1 VAGWKSVG
9 IEHKRKG
16 WTIMDFSPLRIWDDG
31 NTMLNSAE
39 DRAGA
44 LLIAIFG
51 AILSF
56 WIIPEALK
64 RYGSHE

>member
-1 VAGWKSVG
+1 
-9 IEHKRKG
+9 
-16 WTIMDFSPLRIWDDG
+16 MDFSPLRIWDDG